1 MGRFDQLSCLLAILF
16 FRIGRLTVTYL
27 NQFAD
32 ELPYILNDKDYLL
45 KYKSDLKSA
54 VLRAN
59 ASPQALFKGYDVCIS
74 AHVQPPAKTLSAI
87 VMSAGGKVSPYI

>member
-1 MGRFDQLSCLLAILF
+1 MGRLDQLSCPLAILF
-16 FRIGRLTVTYL
+16 FRIGILTVTYL

-54 VLRAN
+54 VLRAK
-59 ASPQALFKGYDVCIS
+59 ASPQALLKGYDVCIS